1 MVTNKRKLVWD
12 DVAKNYLKKS
22 IQYIK
27 LDSPQNAL
35 TVSDAINETVELI
48 IKNPERYP
56 PDKYRLNNTEN
67 RYRVAILYNFRIS
80 YYISKEEIRI
90 IRMRHAKQDVSF
102 Y

>member
-1 MVTNKRKLVWD
+1 MVTNRLKIVWD

-27 LDSPQNAL
+27 LDSPHNAL
-35 TVSDAINETVELI
+35 KVSNSIDETVELI
-48 IKNPERYP
+48 VNNPERYP
-56 PDKYRLNNTEN
+56 PDKYRLNNIDN
-67 RYRVAILYNFRIS
+67 RYRVVILYNFRIS

-90 IRMRHAKQDVSF
+90 VRMRHAKQDASF